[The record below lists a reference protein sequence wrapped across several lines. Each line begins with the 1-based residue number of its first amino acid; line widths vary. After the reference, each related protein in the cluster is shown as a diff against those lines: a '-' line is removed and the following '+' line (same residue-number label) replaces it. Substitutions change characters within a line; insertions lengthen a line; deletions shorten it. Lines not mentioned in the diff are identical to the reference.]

1 MCKHPNEMNKIEDFS
16 RPIIYWTW
24 KNKCGVLTDNIVF
37 FGGNPENT
45 GTLQQHIR
53 SWLDKCKKYNIK
65 WWQFQDEISP
75 CEIID

>member
-1 MCKHPNEMNKIEDFS
+1 ML
-16 RPIIYWTW
+16 Y
-24 KNKCGVLTDNIVF
+24 F
-37 FGGNPENT
+37 FGGNPENA
-45 GTLQQHIR
+45 GTLNQHIR